1 MIFVHVV
8 AIPIAIYS
16 ATRQYSIGDYVATF
30 IGYIGLATPSFL
42 LALILLYYANRW
54 FGMSIGGLDGS
65 ANTPASRGRG
75 TRFAVPRSPTWSS
88 RRSSSG
94 SPARRP

>member
-1 MIFVHVV
+1 MIFVHLV

-42 LALILLYYANRW
+42 LALILLFYSNRW
-54 FGMSIGGLDGS
+54 FGISIGGLYDPRICR
-65 ANTPASRGRG
+65 PAVELGARCS
-75 TRFAVPRSPTWSS
+75 RSPRTSS
-88 RRSSSG
+88 C
-94 SPARRP
+94 RPS